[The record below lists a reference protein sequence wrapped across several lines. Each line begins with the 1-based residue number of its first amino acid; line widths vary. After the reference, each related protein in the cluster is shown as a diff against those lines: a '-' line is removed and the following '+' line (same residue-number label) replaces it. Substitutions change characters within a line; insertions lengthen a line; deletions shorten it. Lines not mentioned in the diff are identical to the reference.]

1 MNISQ
6 SGIWATVLAA
16 ASSLAIAAPAA
27 AEVPLIWASIRA
39 SHNQVALVTARGQ
52 ARSVASPESF
62 NRFNPEDTLTTGLQA
77 RAEVLFNE
85 GSLLRIGE
93 QTSLNFWPDHRLL
106 RLSQGTAAVFVPPGQ
121 GRTVIETP
129 TTRIGLNSNG
139 VVVRYVPSR
148 GLTLVMALANPLT
161 GPVSITT
168 AISGQDI
175 ALYAGQMALIG
186 TSDIQIVEF
195 DLREFYQ
202 TSPLMADLKIGNGAY
217 RPAHDEPLAL
227 LRPELRAALD
237 RQTPFTGE
245 EEILNP
251 TLIGNLGDF

>member
-1 MNISQ
+1 MKISQ
-6 SGIWATVLAA
+6 RGIWATVLAV
-16 ASSLAIAAPAA
+16 ASGLAIAVPAA
-27 AEVPLIWASIRA
+27 AGVPLTWASIRA
-39 SHNQVALVTARGQ
+39 SHNQVALVSARGQ
-52 ARSVASPESF
+52 ARSAASPAS
-62 NRFNPEDTLTTGLQA
+62 FNPEDTLTTGAQA

-121 GRTVIETP
+121 GRTVVETP

-161 GPVSITT
+161 GPVSVST
-168 AISGQDI
+168 AISGQDL

-202 TSPLMADLKIGNGAY
+202 SSPLMADLHIGNGAY
-217 RPAHDEPLAL
+217 RPAHDEPLAA

-237 RQTPFTGE
+237 RQTPFTGD

-251 TLIGNLGDF
+251 ALIGNL

>member
-6 SGIWATVLAA
+6 SGVWAAVLAA
-16 ASSLAIAAPAA
+16 ASGLAIADPAA
-27 AEVPLIWASIRA
+27 AEVPLIWASIRS
-39 SHNQVALVTARGQ
+39 SHNQVALVSARGQ
-52 ARSVASPESF
+52 VRSVASPESF
-62 NRFNPEDTLTTGLQA
+62 NPEDTLTTGVQA

-106 RLSQGTAAVFVPPGQ
+106 RLSQGTAVVLVPPGQ
-121 GRTVIETP
+121 GRTVVETP
-129 TTRIGLNSNG
+129 TTRVGLSSNG
-139 VVVRYVPSR
+139 VVVRYLPSR
-148 GLTLVMALANPLT
+148 GLTLVMALANPLA

-168 AISGQDI
+168 AIPGQDL

-186 TSDIQIVEF
+186 TADIQIVEF

-202 TSPLMADLKIGNGAY
+202 TSLLMADLQIGNGAY
-217 RPAHDEPLAL
+217 RPALDEPLAA
-227 LRPELRAALD
+227 LRPELQDALD
-237 RQTPFTGE
+237 RQVPFTGT

-251 TLIGNLGDF
+251 ALIGNL